1 MKNFSY
7 TVVSGEVFFR
17 ENSVMRPVDLN
28 EKMKGRIKGLVAL
41 RQIVNELIDYQMN
54 DYPEED
60 IAAKQRELNTAYDA
74 FTAEYGIINNRANAQ
89 AFAEDSSYYLLCSL
103 ENINEDGELE
113 SKADMFTKRT
123 IRPERKVTSVDTPSE
138 ALAISIGEKG
148 RVDLPYMAE
157 LLGTPGEY
165 REIIAELQGVIF
177 KDPMA
182 EVEIDKGWQTADE
195 YLSGEV
201 RHKLKLA
208 KIAAESDPFFRINV
222 TALEQAQ
229 LEQAQPKDLDAS
241 EIDVRLGATWLDTD
255 IIQQFMQETFEMP
268 YYLRRSIE
276 VKYSPYTAEWR
287 INGKTNPSYNDV
299 AAYVTYGTDRANAYK
314 ILEETLNLKDIRI
327 YQGCLPGLGVEGSA
341 APGTA
346 GAEIQ

>member
-1 MKNFSY
+1 
-7 TVVSGEVFFR
+7 
-17 ENSVMRPVDLN
+17 
-28 EKMKGRIKGLVAL
+28 MKGRIKGLVAL

-165 REIIAELQGVIF
+165 REIITELQGVIF

-182 EVEIDKGWQTADE
+182 EARIDKGWQTADE

-208 KIAAESDPFFRINV
+208 SQRWSRPS
-222 TALEQAQ
+222 
-229 LEQAQPKDLDAS
+229 PK
-241 EIDVRLGATWLDTD
+241 TW
-255 IIQQFMQETFEMP
+255 MP
-268 YYLRRSIE
+268 RRSMCGWGQ
-276 VKYSPYTAEWR
+276 PGWTR
-287 INGKTNPSYNDV
+287 ISSSSSCRRPLKCPIICGDPS
-299 AAYVTYGTDRANAYK
+299 R
-314 ILEETLNLKDIRI
+314 
-327 YQGCLPGLGVEGSA
+327 
-341 APGTA
+341 
-346 GAEIQ
+346 